1 MMVAMQEGC
10 KTSESDQL
18 ASWGA
23 GDHTKRLLLDDKEHS
38 V

>member
-18 ASWGA
+18 ASGSW
-23 GDHTKRLLLDDKEHS
+23 DHTKRLLLDDKEHS